1 LKERTREAIKSS
13 LFWPAIRE
21 VYAATWTL
29 AHRLG
34 YEKVPP
40 PHAYKQREV
49 KRYAARAKI
58 RTLVETGTYMGH
70 MIDATKRS
78 FDRIYS
84 VELDAALHEAAVH
97 RFARIDNVLLIKGD
111 SGTVVPE
118 LLERIHEPALF
129 WLDAHYSGQGTARGE
144 EDCPILNELLPI
156 LLAKEHGHIVLI
168 DDSRAFVGKDGYPT
182 LERLEEI
189 LSERRPDLLMST
201 DADLIRIVPRSPR

>member
-1 LKERTREAIKSS
+1 LKERTREAIKSIP
-13 LFWPAIRE
+13 FWPAIRE
-21 VYAATWTL
+21 VYAATWAA

-49 KRYAARAKI
+49 KRYARRAKI
-58 RTLVETGTYMGH
+58 RTLVETGTYLGH
-70 MIDATKRS
+70 MIDATKHS

-84 VELDAALHEAAVH
+84 VELDDALHEAAVH
-97 RFARIDNVLLIKGD
+97 RFARVAHVVLIKGD
-111 SGTVVPE
+111 SAAIVPE

-168 DDSRAFVGKDGYPT
+168 DDARAFVGKDGYPT
-182 LERLEEI
+182 LERLKEI
-189 LSERRPDLLMST
+189 VSERRPDLVMGA
-201 DADLIRIVPRSPR
+201 DGDLIRVVPRSLR